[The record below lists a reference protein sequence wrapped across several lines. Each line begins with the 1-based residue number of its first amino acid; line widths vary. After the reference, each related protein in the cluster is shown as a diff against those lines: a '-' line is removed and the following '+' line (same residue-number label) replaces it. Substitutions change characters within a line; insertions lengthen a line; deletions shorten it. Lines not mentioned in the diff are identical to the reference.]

1 MRHIFFI
8 LLFCTATLAQAQR
21 LAVKTNL
28 LYDLTATANLG
39 AEVALSPKFTL
50 DISGSYNGWNVLD
63 GTQWQHWLV
72 QPEGRYWLCDRFN
85 GHFFGLHG
93 LYGSYDVYGIKSPV
107 DLYNSYQGFMA
118 GGGIAYGYQW
128 ILGKRLNI
136 EATIGVGYLYMK
148 YDKYMN
154 PNDQPTYVLSPEG
167 YLPPSDKIES
177 GSTKNYIGPTKVG
190 ISLSYLIF

>member
-8 LLFCTATLAQAQR
+8 ILLCTATLAQAQR

-39 AEVALSPKFTL
+39 VEVALSSKFTL
-50 DISGSYNGWNVLD
+50 DISGNYNGWNVLD
-63 GTQWQHWLV
+63 GKQWQHWMV

-93 LYGSYDVYGIKSPV
+93 LYGNYDVYGIKSPV
-107 DLYNSYQGFMA
+107 DLYDNHKGFMA

-148 YDKYMN
+148 YDKYRN
-154 PNDQPTYVLSPEG
+154 NREG
-167 YLPPSDKIES
+167 TIMPAVYPPLIISDEMEK
-177 GSTKNYIGPTKVG
+177 GSTKNYIGPTKIG
-190 ISLSYLIF
+190 ISISYLIF